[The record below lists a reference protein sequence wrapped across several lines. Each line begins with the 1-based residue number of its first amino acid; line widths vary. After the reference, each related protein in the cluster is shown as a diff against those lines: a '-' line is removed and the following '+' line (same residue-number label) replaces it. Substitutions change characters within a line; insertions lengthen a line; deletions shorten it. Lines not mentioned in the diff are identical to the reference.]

1 MKKQQIVDIVFAIHD
16 AQDSQENSSESI
28 FTAECVLSF
37 IYVGKNLI

>member
-1 MKKQQIVDIVFAIHD
+1 MKKQQIVDIVFAIYA

-28 FTAECVLSF
+28 FTDECALSF